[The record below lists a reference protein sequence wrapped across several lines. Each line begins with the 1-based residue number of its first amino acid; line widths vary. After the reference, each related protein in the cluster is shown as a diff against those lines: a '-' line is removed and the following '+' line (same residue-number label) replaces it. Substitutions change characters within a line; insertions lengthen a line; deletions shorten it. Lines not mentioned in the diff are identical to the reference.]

1 MTRNTQS
8 AFWDSIPDNLRNAV
22 QQAVPS
28 DILQERLSLSEE
40 PGTLDSRYMQLEHL
54 LKETINEEDR
64 SKRSSEQTNPAQ
76 STSHPKPSALFPL
89 AMLQVETKQYTAAE
103 ETYRKILAAN
113 TPSRP
118 DLAAMSNLI
127 DVLNLQHKYTEAQT
141 MAMQVLPLLQ
151 KEFGVNSPQY
161 LGSSAQIGG
170 DDHQNGDD
178 HQPESSG
185 LDDKTGSVFSTAT
198 DLVLGATTAT
208 LENRVTTTPTTSAV
222 DNTAQ
227 SLTSSD
233 ISTSQTTMQTTAA
246 PSMTTSISWTQPAW
260 RPGWHSYN
268 PSYIST
274 ATPSE
279 TSAASLT
286 PGLNI
291 QEKAHHGPNATII
304 AGVVVPIVILLAS
317 GLVALTCLRR
327 RRRRAV
333 TPGSDNA
340 AVSDAVRPVA
350 MVEKVAGK
358 KISADGHRPVQT
370 TMLSPIDETTAA
382 PQLPQLVLT
391 STQNATY
398 FTGLDTFSIHSA
410 ATNE

>member
-161 LGSSAQIGG
+161 LGCMRKLMESLVG
-170 DDHQNGDD
+170 QNK
-178 HQPESSG
+178 SG
-185 LDDKTGSVFSTAT
+185 EARVMYERGT
-198 DLVLGATTAT
+198 DLVATMSDGDVKKEECDAMLEMGRKIDSLG
-208 LENRVTTTPTTSAV
+208 
-222 DNTAQ
+222 
-227 SLTSSD
+227 
-233 ISTSQTTMQTTAA
+233 
-246 PSMTTSISWTQPAW
+246 
-260 RPGWHSYN
+260 
-268 PSYIST
+268 
-274 ATPSE
+274 
-279 TSAASLT
+279 
-286 PGLNI
+286 
-291 QEKAHHGPNATII
+291 
-304 AGVVVPIVILLAS
+304 
-317 GLVALTCLRR
+317 
-327 RRRRAV
+327 
-333 TPGSDNA
+333 
-340 AVSDAVRPVA
+340 
-350 MVEKVAGK
+350 
-358 KISADGHRPVQT
+358 
-370 TMLSPIDETTAA
+370 
-382 PQLPQLVLT
+382 
-391 STQNATY
+391 
-398 FTGLDTFSIHSA
+398 
-410 ATNE
+410 